1 MSKASTQWEKANVSY
16 QNYLHYIGRKEEKF
30 ELTLIDLLYIR
41 NFKGG
46 NASIHEEG
54 ALVNAK
60 LQKYSEHLMDIYK
73 EFGDKQLRNLLEEE
87 LESLKRKAQSFV
99 RLTLDN
105 NTSIDGFKSSYAS
118 ALLHFYFPD
127 LIPILDRRV
136 LNGTGITVQK
146 NKQGQVINI
155 ENYYPELIGRFYHH
169 LKKNPTKSL
178 RDYDKENF
186 TKPMKKDELAS
197 V

>member
-1 MSKASTQWEKANVSY
+1 MSKASTQWKKADVSY
-16 QNYLHYIGRKEEKF
+16 QNYTHYIDRKPEKF

-46 NASIHEEG
+46 NASIHEKDI
-54 ALVNAK
+54 LVNNK
-60 LQKYSEHLMDIYK
+60 LKKYSICLKVIHN
-73 EFGDKQLRNLLEEE
+73 EFGDKQLRDLSKEE
-87 LESLKRKAQSFV
+87 LDSLKSKAKSFV
-99 RLTLDN
+99 DLTLDN
-105 NTSIDGFKSSYAS
+105 NTAIDGLKTSYAS
-118 ALLHFYFPD
+118 TLLHFHFPN
-127 LIPILDRRV
+127 LIPILDKRV
-136 LNGTGITVQK
+136 LNGVGIKVQK

-155 ENYYPELIGRFYHH
+155 KRHYPELIDRFYHH

-186 TKPMKKDELAS
+186 TKTIKNDETAS